1 MTKSV
6 LEPFAGR
13 IIDNVSTKYDVS
25 PRSDMYTVLAQK
37 WLSQN
42 KTIHYENWYL
52 NYNCFLVMVSNSR
65 NTCPV

>member
-25 PRSDMYTVLAQK
+25 PRSDIYTVLAQK
-37 WLSQN
+37 WFSQN
-42 KTIHYENWYL
+42 KAIHYEN
-52 NYNCFLVMVSNSR
+52 
-65 NTCPV
+65 